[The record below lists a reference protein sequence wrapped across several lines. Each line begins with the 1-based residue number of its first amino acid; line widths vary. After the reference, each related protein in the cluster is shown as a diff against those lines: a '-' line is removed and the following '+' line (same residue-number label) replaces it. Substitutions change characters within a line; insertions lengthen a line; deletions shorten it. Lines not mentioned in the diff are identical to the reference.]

1 MTDTEIVLDEKISL
15 DLKEPKKCKVVVLND
30 DTTPMDFVIDVLQN
44 IYKHNYEAASNL
56 TMTIHE
62 EGSGIAGIYSYE
74 IAEMKAG
81 ETVNLARN
89 HGFQLQVKLEEE

>member
-1 MTDTEIVLDEKISL
+1 ML
-15 DLKEPKKCKVVVLND
+15 LND

-44 IYKHNYEAASNL
+44 IYKHNHNSATDL
-56 TMTIHE
+56 PMTIHN
-62 EGSGIAGIYSYE
+62 EGSGIAGVYTYE

-89 HGFQLQVKLEEE
+89 HGFHLQVKIEEE

>member
-15 DLKEPKKCKVVVLND
+15 DTKEPKKCKVLLLND

-44 IYKHNYEAASNL
+44 IYKHNHNSATDL
-56 TMTIHE
+56 TMTIHN
-62 EGSGIAGIYSYE
+62 EGSGIAGVYTYE

-89 HGFQLQVKLEEE
+89 HGFHLQVKIEEE